1 MAEATGGKIIWE
13 DRDDPDGPDVR
24 IESVIID
31 SRLADG
37 GELFVAIKA
46 ERDGHQFVGAAVEA
60 GAAAVMVDDDKILQS
75 LGVPAVVVED
85 TGAALLALGSAARGR
100 LAGEVVGITG
110 SVGKTSTKDL
120 AAAALA
126 VKWTVTASERSF
138 NNELGV
144 PLTLANAPTGTEV
157 TVVEM
162 GARGPGHIALLCR
175 VARPTIAVV
184 TSVAVAHTEAFRTLD
199 NVAAAKAEL
208 VESLPSEGTAILNA
222 DDDRV
227 AAMAARTQAGK
238 VFYSVSNDK
247 ADLLA
252 TDIRLDD
259 ELRTRFVAR
268 TPWGRAD
275 VVVGA
280 RGAHQV
286 PNALAAL
293 AVAGVCGV
301 PLEAAASG
309 LAGARLSP
317 WRMELTRTATGG
329 LLLNDAYNANPASM
343 KAALESLAALPASRR
358 IAVLGEM
365 AELGDRSAD
374 EHVAVAVL
382 ADRLGIEVLPLGT
395 DLYGRRPAAGI
406 DEAERLLGELR
417 PGDAVLVKASRV
429 AGLERLAS
437 RLSRNSLEKD
447 QTSGAASASQRR

>member
-162 GARGPGHIALLCR
+162 GARGPGHIALLCS

-252 TDIRLDD
+252 ADIRLDD
-259 ELRTRFVAR
+259 ELRPRFVAR